1 MAQYD
6 WAGALVRTIAAE
18 VRRHRQRRGLSTQG
32 LADACAELG
41 YPIKRQVLTNLENGR
56 RDAVP
61 VPELLVLGKALGVPP
76 ALLVFPVG
84 EALSCEPLPNQSR
97 PLWDAVQWFAGFA
110 PYPANPDADARSS
123 FEADHLLDEWEEGAS
138 ALIAY
143 TREDRLI
150 ETWRRDREKIASTR
164 RELVNTSD
172 KNVQKMLAAVIEDRE
187 QMLRDTENE
196 IRKCRSE
203 MRNANISVRPLPEQL
218 AHLEEI
224 TGK

>member
-1 MAQYD
+1 MM
-6 WAGALVRTIAAE
+6 GSALVRTIAE
-18 VRRHRQRRGLSTQG
+18 VRRHRQRRGLTLRTRRRLRRTRVSDQTPG
-32 LADACAELG
+32 SPTWRTAD
-41 YPIKRQVLTNLENGR
+41 
-56 RDAVP
+56 DAVP

-224 TGK
+224 TGN